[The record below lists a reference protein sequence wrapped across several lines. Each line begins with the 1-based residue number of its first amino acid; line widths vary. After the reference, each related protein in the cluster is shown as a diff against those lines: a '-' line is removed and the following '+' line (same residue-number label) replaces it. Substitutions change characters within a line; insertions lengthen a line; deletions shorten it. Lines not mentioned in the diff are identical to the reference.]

1 MKTYYW
7 KRVKGASV
15 SEGKYSLLR
24 RILDRVL
31 FGAKYTK
38 IAEWRDDL

>member
-7 KRVKGASV
+7 KREKKGLI
-15 SEGKYSLLR
+15 SEGKFSMLR
-24 RILDRVL
+24 RVFDRFL

>member
-7 KRVKGASV
+7 KRETNGLI
-15 SEGKYSLLR
+15 SEGKFSILR
-24 RILDRVL
+24 RVFDRVF